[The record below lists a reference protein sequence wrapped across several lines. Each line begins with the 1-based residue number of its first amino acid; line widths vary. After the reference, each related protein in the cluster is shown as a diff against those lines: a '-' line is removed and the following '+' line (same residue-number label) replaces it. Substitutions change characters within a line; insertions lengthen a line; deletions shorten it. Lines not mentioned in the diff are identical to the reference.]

1 MRERIFKAKRKN
13 WKELPKE
20 KWWVKGAIFED
31 NENSYIITSLTVT
44 EWEDNTEAAA
54 DVIAYLV
61 DPDTICESTG
71 MTDRD
76 NNMIFEGDIVHDIES
91 SFNPLV
97 EGVVKF
103 KIGTFSSGIHQ
114 YTGWVIENKN
124 KKTENS
130 PLYQYGTGDFGEKI
144 GFLVIGNIFDNP
156 ELMQS

>member
-20 KWWVKGAIFED
+20 KWWVKGSFFED
-31 NENSYIITSLTVT
+31 KENSYIITSLTVV
-44 EWEDNTEAAA
+44 EWEDNYEASAN
-54 DVIAYLV
+54 VTAYLI
-61 DPDTICESTG
+61 DPETICESTG

-76 NNMIFEGDIVHDIES
+76 NNMIFENDIVHDIES

-103 KIGTFSSGIHQ
+103 GIGTFSSGIHQ
-114 YTGWVIENKN
+114 YTGWVIENEDR
-124 KKTENS
+124 KTENS

-156 ELMQS
+156 ELMKG